1 MAQSAHGQEP
11 VWTRQTPEQA
21 VVASIAAWNTADE
34 QARRNVLERSSPPTG
49 SYADPAATVARREA
63 MVATKTGAY
72 RTRGAL
78 STPPVRDGRS
88 ERSGFGRPHMS
99 ARPRRS

>member
-1 MAQSAHGQEP
+1 MAQSA
-11 VWTRQTPEQA
+11 REQA
-21 VVASIAAWNTADE
+21 VAAYSAAWKTADE
-34 QARRNVLERSSPPTG
+34 QARRNVPERSFATDG
-49 SYADPAATVARREA
+49 SHADPAATVARREA

-88 ERSGFGRPHMS
+88 ERSGLGRPHMS